1 MLTQRSRKEQKE
13 ADNCIDLP
21 GCSNYLVFMLFCFPW
36 KCSYVVG
43 CLCYQTLH
51 IAIILTGKKR
61 WTPVDAFMPLCLLP
75 LCLLPL
81 CLLPLCWIDFL
92 SITSFCHCLWY
103 CYARYL
109 TCICWDMIVWFLP
122 WTLEPTSQVILHK
135 YHLLLYWLVIL
146 R

>member
-51 IAIILTGKKR
+51 IAIILTGKK
-61 WTPVDAFMPLCLLP
+61 TGHQLMPLCL
-75 LCLLPL
+75 
-81 CLLPLCWIDFL
+81 
-92 SITSFCHCLWY
+92 
-103 CYARYL
+103 YAFMPFAFMPFAFMPFAFMPFAFML
-109 TCICWDMIVWFLP
+109 D
-122 WTLEPTSQVILHK
+122 
-135 YHLLLYWLVIL
+135 
-146 R
+146 

>member
-51 IAIILTGKKR
+51 IAIILGMENTGVKAKNHYLFTFCR
-61 WTPVDAFMPLCLLP
+61 LWIWFCLFCLRISILPDKLYFVVLVVFNIVRAFIEISLIMVISIVFYFEPLNP
-75 LCLLPL
+75 
-81 CLLPLCWIDFL
+81 
-92 SITSFCHCLWY
+92 
-103 CYARYL
+103 
-109 TCICWDMIVWFLP
+109 
-122 WTLEPTSQVILHK
+122 
-135 YHLLLYWLVIL
+135 
-146 R
+146 